1 MADLIETSIEYIT
14 IDKHATFCSGERKWV
29 NKINKLHEQYPDEVQ
44 IIQSPESN
52 GGIILAHIP
61 KSWLKV
67 SPPKKVNM
75 TEERKQQLSER
86 LKKTREAMKKGS
98 DNA

>member
-1 MADLIETSIEYIT
+1 MADLIETSIEYVT
-14 IDKHATFCSGERKWV
+14 VDNHATFCSGERKWV
-29 NKINKLHEQYPDEVQ
+29 TKINKLKEQYQDEVQ

-75 TEERKQQLSER
+75 TEERRQQLAEN
-86 LKKTREAMKKGS
+86 LKKAREAR
-98 DNA
+98 